1 MKVKEKMDVTILYEY
16 IIAWERGYVKKNIAN
31 LLKILKRYYMKK
43 HPNFIGCE
51 GVRVGKLGD

>member
-1 MKVKEKMDVTILYEY
+1 MDVTILYEY
-16 IIAWERGYVKKNIAN
+16 IIACERGYVKKNIAN

-51 GVRVGKLGD
+51 GVGVGKVGD